1 MPWETSR
8 HEGRRWE
15 LRGVPRETE
24 VQIRERTRCKGNTG
38 GEEGIKREQRE
49 EPREELIDEDT
60 REGTAQKGYASP
72 TQMVGL
78 AQLQISK

>member
-38 GEEGIKREQRE
+38 GKEGIKREQRE
-49 EPREELIDEDT
+49 EPREEQ
-60 REGTAQKGYASP
+60 RHGHEGGYGQKGLRQPYTDGRTGAAAD
-72 TQMVGL
+72 Q
-78 AQLQISK
+78 